1 MDDKGYYE
9 GYYSIFDKT
18 DSIRIRQYPTDTGLL
33 QGLEQHWPVKRLQWF
48 THGFYSVRQKEND
61 IVIADLRMGSEPY
74 YVFQF
79 KVGEFANPHPIPK
92 KSERVR
98 VERGWD
104 QLQKVWERIWR
115 DLAI

>member
-1 MDDKGYYE
+1 MDEKGYYE
-9 GYYSIFDKT
+9 GYYSLFDKT
-18 DSIRIRQYPTDTGLL
+18 DSIQFRQHPADPGLL

-48 THGFYSVRQKEND
+48 THGFYAVRQMKKD
-61 IVIADLRMGSEPY
+61 IVITDLRMGSEPY

-79 KVGEFANPHPIPK
+79 KVGELANPHPIPT
-92 KSERVR
+92 KSEQVR
-98 VERGWD
+98 TVRDWD

>member
-1 MDDKGYYE
+1 
-9 GYYSIFDKT
+9 
-18 DSIRIRQYPTDTGLL
+18 
-33 QGLEQHWPVKRLQWF
+33 VKRLQWF
-48 THGFYSVRQKEND
+48 THGFYSVRQMEND

-79 KVGEFANPHPIPK
+79 KVGELSNPHPIPT

-98 VERGWD
+98 MAMGWD